1 MVGIGIISSPEDK
14 KTFYDTVIKG
24 ELERECTG
32 LFKIMQKGNRVRAS
46 YAAFGRLLVDLFEDG
61 NDGTTEK
68 LAAEMLEYIKNHN
81 AEVHHI
87 LVLIQNM
94 FDILGART
102 GNADNVY
109 QNVITRLNEKEQED

>member
-1 MVGIGIISSPEDK
+1 MVDIGTISSPEDK
-14 KTFYDTVIKG
+14 KAFYDTVIKG

-32 LFKIMQKGNRVRAS
+32 LFKIMQRGNNMQTS
-46 YAAFGRLLVDLFEDG
+46 YAAFGRLLVDLFENS

-68 LAAEMLEYIKNHN
+68 LANEMREYIKDHN

-87 LVLIQNM
+87 LILIQNM

-102 GNADNVY
+102 GDADKVY
-109 QNVITRLNEKEQED
+109 QNVITRLKS